1 MQIILWL
8 LSEGGLEMKKTLVV
22 FMIVI
27 ILLACTSCKSA
38 KTDSVGLEPNIS
50 QMRSICELAV
60 MECYYHNVAKFK
72 EEDAAGIL
80 WWRKDKHFWVEYSGI
95 VKLGIDAALVSM
107 EVNGAQIKITLPKS
121 KVLSCKVDSTSLN
134 EKSYFVD
141 SDSAAIKAEDEV
153 KAFTVAQQQLEENA
167 ASNLALLEEAQ
178 QRTQEL
184 LKGYIVNIGNAVGK
198 EYTIQWVYLDSE
210 GKSSVISTPVSQ
222 DESTSK
228 ESLSN

>member
-1 MQIILWL
+1 
-8 LSEGGLEMKKTLVV
+8 MKKILVV

-38 KTDSVGLEPNIS
+38 KTDSINLEPNVS

-80 WWRKDKHFWVEYSGI
+80 WWKKDKHFWIEYSGI

-107 EVNGAQIKITLPKS
+107 EVNDTQIKITLPKS

-134 EKSYFVD
+134 EKSYIVD

-167 ASNLALLEEAQ
+167 ASNKTLLAEAQ
-178 QRTQEL
+178 QRAEEL
-184 LKGYIVNIGNAVGK
+184 LKGYIINIGDAVGK
-198 EYTIQWVYLDSE
+198 EYFIQWVYLDSE
-210 GKSSVISTPVSQ
+210 EKPSALSTPISQ
-222 DESTSK
+222 DESTNS
-228 ESLSN
+228 ESSSN